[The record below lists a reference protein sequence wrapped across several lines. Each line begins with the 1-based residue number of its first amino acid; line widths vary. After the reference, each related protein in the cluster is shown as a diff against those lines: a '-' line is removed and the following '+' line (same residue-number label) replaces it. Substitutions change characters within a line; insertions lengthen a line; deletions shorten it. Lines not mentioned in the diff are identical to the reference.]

1 MAVLVQTKGPSAQ
14 LLISRVVNNQ
24 CAAQKQNKL
33 RAVFIQNIVLQD
45 HSLTAPVA
53 EAISFTLNSLGE
65 FFSHF
70 S

>member
-45 HSLTAPVA
+45 HSLTTSVA

>member
-1 MAVLVQTKGPSAQ
+1 MAVLIQTKGPSAQ

-45 HSLTAPVA
+45 HSLTTPVA

>member
-45 HSLTAPVA
+45 HLTTPVA